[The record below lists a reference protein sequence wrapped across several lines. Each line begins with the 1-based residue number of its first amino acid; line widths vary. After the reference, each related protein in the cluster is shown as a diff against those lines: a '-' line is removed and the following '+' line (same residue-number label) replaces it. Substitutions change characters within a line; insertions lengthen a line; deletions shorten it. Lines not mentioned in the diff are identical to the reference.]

1 MKGTIVLVLLSL
13 LGLAQGLQRL
23 RHRRVSGPDPDP
35 VVLGS
40 SFSGHTQRRDQESNL
55 HKPSFTR
62 CEDYKPEV
70 FEEEP
75 QGKKVIDLLVSLRA
89 FIMIADFCYPAPFLD
104 DIWDP
109 WDTLIHDWKLT
120 PFIESSFNYLPIT
133 QCLSPDLVMQK
144 KKNEFNVFPSRR
156 FERLLGHESYSQ
168 IALNG
173 NNSTTFVWDKKS
185 VRMCLVW
192 CFKT

>member
-133 QCLSPDLVMQK
+133 QRLSPDLVMRK
-144 KKNEFNVFPSRR
+144 KMNFSKNEAGR
-156 FERLLGHESYSQ
+156 ESWQKY
-168 IALNG
+168 I
-173 NNSTTFVWDKKS
+173 
-185 VRMCLVW
+185 
-192 CFKT
+192 